1 MVFLSDE
8 EVRNI
13 LFKRGLIDE
22 TTYEEAEKDAKRLN
36 LSTIEVL
43 INRKIIDLDFF
54 YNILAEELKVK
65 RTQLKGA
72 NIPPSV
78 LSLVPE
84 KIAFEKRLVPFALE
98 NDVLK
103 VAMVNPRDL
112 ETINLLEEISHY
124 QVEPYLAT
132 PQEIQYA
139 LVNYQKL
146 YKEEYERLLE
156 SEIPQAM
163 ALITESNVVRLVDNL
178 LGYAISTNAS
188 DIHIEALEEET
199 LIRFRIDGILREIMK
214 LPKSLLDPIIA
225 RIKVLSNLPLD
236 EHFRPLDG
244 RFKAKIGGFDFDIRV
259 AIMPTIYGE
268 KAVLRVLAGTIK
280 PTSLEELGVSEEIEK
295 IISSAI
301 KRTFGMIL
309 VTGPTGSGKTTTLYA
324 IINILNNPG
333 VNIVTIE
340 DPIEY
345 AIPRVNQTQVN
356 LKVGLTF
363 ATALR
368 AFLRQDPNIIMVGE
382 IRDPETAEVATHAA
396 LTGHLVLSTLH
407 TNDAP
412 TAVPRLVELGVPHY
426 LVADSVVL
434 TMAQRLV
441 RKICLNCIVSQE
453 ITPAQRQI
461 ILEQLRSL
469 RIPEEE
475 IKAYEERL
483 PTIIYRG
490 RGCTFCANSGY
501 VGRTG
506 IFEAMIMNDE
516 LRYLIASK
524 ELNLEKIK
532 EIARKY
538 GYRTMFEDA
547 LDKISVGITTI
558 EEALRVIRE

>member
-1 MVFLSDE
+1 MFLPEDE
-8 EVRNI
+8 IKSI
-13 LFKRGLIDE
+13 LIKRGLIDE
-22 TTYEEAEKDAKRLN
+22 VTYKEAEKDAQKLN
-36 LSTIEVL
+36 LSTIDLL
-43 INRKIIDLDFF
+43 INRKIIDLEFF
-54 YNILAEELKVK
+54 YNVLAEELKVP
-65 RTQLKGA
+65 RAPLKGV
-72 NIPPSV
+72 NVQPSV
-78 LSLVPE
+78 LALVPE
-84 KIAFEKRLVPFALE
+84 KVAFEKKLIPFTLE
-98 NDVLK
+98 NNVLK

-112 ETINLLEEISHY
+112 ETINILREISHY
-124 QVEPYLAT
+124 QIEPYLAT

-146 YKEEYERLLE
+146 YKEEYEKLLK
-156 SEIPQAM
+156 SEIPQVAV
-163 ALITESNVVRLVDNL
+163 LTTEANVIRLVDNL

-199 LIRFRIDGILREIMK
+199 LVRFRIDGILREMMK
-214 LPKSLLDPIIA
+214 LPKSILDPIIA

-244 RFKAKIGGFDFDIRV
+244 RFKAKVGDFEFDIRV

-268 KAVLRVLAGTIK
+268 KAVLRILAGAIK
-280 PTSLEELGVSEEIEK
+280 PTSLEELGANKNIEK
-295 IISSAI
+295 IIMSAI
-301 KRTFGMIL
+301 QKTFGMIL
-309 VTGPTGSGKTTTLYA
+309 VTGPTGSGKTTTLYT
-324 IINILNNPG
+324 IINILNNQG

-340 DPIEY
+340 DPVEY
-345 AIPRVNQTQVN
+345 AITRVNQTQVN
-356 LKVGLTF
+356 MKVGLDF

-382 IRDPETAEVATHAA
+382 IRDAETAEVATHAA

-426 LVADSVVL
+426 LVADSIVL
-434 TMAQRLV
+434 TMAQRLA

-483 PTIIYRG
+483 PTITYRG
-490 RGCTFCANSGY
+490 RGCSFCANSGY
-501 VGRTG
+501 LGRIG
-506 IFEAMIMNDE
+506 IFEAIIMNDE

-524 ELNLEKIK
+524 ELNLEKIR
-532 EIARKY
+532 EIARKH

>member
-1 MVFLSDE
+1 MFLQEE
-8 EVRNI
+8 EVKNI
-13 LFKRGLIDE
+13 LFKRGLVDE
-22 TTYEEAEKDAKRLN
+22 IIYKEAEKDAKKLN

-43 INRKIIDLDFF
+43 INRKFIDLEFF
-54 YNILAEELKVK
+54 YNILSEELKIP
-65 RTQLKGA
+65 RAPLKGI
-72 NIPPSV
+72 NIQPNV
-78 LSLVPE
+78 LALVPE
-84 KIAFEKRLVPFALE
+84 KIAFEKKLVPFALE
-98 NDVLK
+98 NNVLK
-103 VAMVNPRDL
+103 IAMVNPRDL

-132 PQEIQYA
+132 PQEIQYS

-146 YKEEYERLLE
+146 YKEEYEKLLE
-156 SEIPQAM
+156 SEIPQVS
-163 ALITESNVVRLVDNL
+163 ALTTEANIVRLVNNI

-188 DIHIEALEEET
+188 DIHVEALEQET
-199 LIRFRIDGILREIMK
+199 LIRFRIDGILREMMK

-244 RFKAKIGGFDFDIRV
+244 RFKSKIGDFEFDVRV

-268 KAVLRVLAGTIK
+268 KAVLRILSGVIK
-280 PTSLEELGVSEEIEK
+280 PTSLEELGVNEDIEK
-295 IISSAI
+295 IIMSAI
-301 KRTFGMIL
+301 QRTFGMIL
-309 VTGPTGSGKTTTLYA
+309 VTGPTGSGKTTTLYT

-356 LKVGLTF
+356 LKVELTF

-382 IRDPETAEVATHAA
+382 IRDSETAEVATQAA

-412 TAVPRLVELGVPHY
+412 TAIPRLLELGVPRY
-426 LVADSVVL
+426 LVADSIIL

-441 RKICLNCIVSQE
+441 RKICLNCIISQE
-453 ITPAQRQI
+453 VTPSQRQI

-469 RIPEEE
+469 KIPEEE
-475 IKAYEERL
+475 IKVYEEKL
-483 PTIIYRG
+483 PKIIYRG
-490 RGCTFCANSGY
+490 RGCSICGNTGY

-524 ELNLEKIK
+524 DLNLEKLK
-532 EIARKY
+532 EIGRKN

-547 LDKISVGITTI
+547 LDKIYVGITTL

>member
-1 MVFLSDE
+1 
-8 EVRNI
+8 
-13 LFKRGLIDE
+13 
-22 TTYEEAEKDAKRLN
+22 
-36 LSTIEVL
+36 
-43 INRKIIDLDFF
+43 
-54 YNILAEELKVK
+54 LAEELKVP
-65 RTQLKGA
+65 RAPLKGA
-72 NIPPSV
+72 NIQPRI
-78 LSLVPE
+78 LALVPE
-84 KIAFEKRLVPFALE
+84 KVAFEKRLIPFALE
-98 NDVLK
+98 DNVLK

-112 ETINLLEEISHY
+112 ETINLLKEISHH
-124 QVEPYLAT
+124 QIEPYLAT

-156 SEIPQAM
+156 SEIPQASVL
-163 ALITESNVVRLVDNL
+163 ATEANLIRLVDNL

-199 LIRFRIDGILREIMK
+199 LVRFRIDGILREMMK

-225 RIKVLSNLPLD
+225 RVKVLSNLPLD

-244 RFKAKIGGFDFDIRV
+244 RFKAKVGDFEFDIRV

-268 KAVLRVLAGTIK
+268 KAVLRILAGAIK
-280 PTSLEELGVSEEIEK
+280 PTSLEELGINENIEK
-295 IISSAI
+295 IIMSAI
-301 KRTFGMIL
+301 QKTFGMIL
-309 VTGPTGSGKTTTLYA
+309 VTGPTGSGKTTTLYT
-324 IINILNNPG
+324 IINILSNPG
-333 VNIVTIE
+333 VNIVTVE
-340 DPIEY
+340 DPVEY

-356 LKVGLTF
+356 LKVGLNF

-368 AFLRQDPNIIMVGE
+368 AFLRQDPDIIMVGE
-382 IRDPETAEVATHAA
+382 IRDSETAEVATHAA

-469 RIPEEE
+469 KIPEEE
-475 IKAYEERL
+475 IKSYEERL
-483 PTIIYRG
+483 PSIIYQG
-490 RGCTFCANSGY
+490 RGCSFCGNSGY
-501 VGRTG
+501 LGRTG

-516 LRYLIASK
+516 LRYLVASK
-524 ELNLEKIK
+524 EINLEKIK
-532 EIARKY
+532 EVARRY

-547 LDKISVGITTI
+547 LDKISIGVTTI

>member
-1 MVFLSDE
+1 MLFLPEDE
-8 EVRNI
+8 IKSI
-13 LFKRGLIDE
+13 LIKRGLIDE
-22 TTYEEAEKDAKRLN
+22 TTYQEAEKDAKKLN
-36 LSTIEVL
+36 LSTIQVL
-43 INRKIIDLDFF
+43 INRKIIDLEFF
-54 YNILAEELKVK
+54 YNVLAEELKVP
-65 RTQLKGA
+65 RAPLKGA
-72 NIPPSV
+72 NIQPNI
-78 LSLVPE
+78 LALVPE
-84 KIAFEKRLVPFALE
+84 KVAFEKRLIPFALE
-98 NDVLK
+98 NNVLK

-112 ETINLLEEISHY
+112 ETINLLEEITHH
-124 QVEPYLAT
+124 QIEPYLAT

-156 SEIPQAM
+156 SEIPQASVL
-163 ALITESNVVRLVDNL
+163 ATEANVIRLVDNL

-199 LIRFRIDGILREIMK
+199 LVRFRIDGILREMMK
-214 LPKSLLDPIIA
+214 LPKSLLDPVIA
-225 RIKVLSNLPLD
+225 RVKVLSNLPLD

-244 RFKAKIGGFDFDIRV
+244 RFKAKVGDFEFDIRV

-268 KAVLRVLAGTIK
+268 KAVLRILAGAIK
-280 PTSLEELGVSEEIEK
+280 PTSLEELGINENIEK
-295 IISSAI
+295 IIMSAI
-301 KRTFGMIL
+301 QKTFGMIL
-309 VTGPTGSGKTTTLYA
+309 VTGPTGSGKTTTLYT

-340 DPIEY
+340 DPVEY

-356 LKVGLTF
+356 LKVGLDF
-363 ATALR
+363 AMALR

-382 IRDPETAEVATHAA
+382 IRDSETAEVATHAA

-453 ITPAQRQI
+453 ITPSQRQI

-475 IKAYEERL
+475 IKSYEERL
-483 PTIIYRG
+483 PSIIYQG
-490 RGCTFCANSGY
+490 RGCSFCANSGY
-501 VGRTG
+501 LGRTG

-524 ELNLEKIK
+524 ELNLEKIR

-547 LDKISVGITTI
+547 LDKISIGITTI

>member
-1 MVFLSDE
+1 MLFLPE
-8 EVRNI
+8 EEIKNI
-13 LFKRGLIDE
+13 LIKRGLIDE
-22 TTYEEAEKDAKRLN
+22 TTYQEAEKDAKKLN

-54 YNILAEELKVK
+54 YNALAEELKVK
-65 RTQLKGA
+65 RAPLKGI
-72 NIPPSV
+72 NIQPSI

-84 KIAFEKRLVPFALE
+84 KVAFEKRLIPFALE
-98 NDVLK
+98 NNILK
-103 VAMVNPRDL
+103 VAMVNPIDL
-112 ETINLLEEISHY
+112 ETINLLKELSHY
-124 QVEPYLAT
+124 QIESYLST

-146 YKEEYERLLE
+146 YKEEYERLLA
-156 SEIPQAM
+156 SEIPQVS
-163 ALITESNVVRLVDNL
+163 ALATEADVMRLVDNL

-199 LIRFRIDGILREIMK
+199 LIRFRIDGILREMMK

-225 RIKVLSNLPLD
+225 RVKVLSNVPLD

-244 RFKAKIGGFDFDIRV
+244 RFKAKVGDFEFDIRV

-268 KAVLRVLAGTIK
+268 KAVLRILAGAIK
-280 PTSLEELGVSEEIEK
+280 PTSLEELGANKNIEK
-295 IISSAI
+295 IIMSSI
-301 KRTFGMIL
+301 QRTFGMIL
-309 VTGPTGSGKTTTLYA
+309 VTGPTGSGKTTTLYTV
-324 IINILNNPG
+324 INILNNPG
-333 VNIVTIE
+333 VNIVTVE

-345 AIPRVNQTQVN
+345 AIARINQTQVN
-356 LKVGLTF
+356 FKVGLDF
-363 ATALR
+363 AAALR
-368 AFLRQDPNIIMVGE
+368 AFLRQDPNVIMVGE
-382 IRDPETAEVATHAA
+382 IRDSETAEVATHAA

-475 IKAYEERL
+475 IKAYEEKL
-483 PTIIYRG
+483 PAIIYRG
-490 RGCTFCANSGY
+490 RGCSFCANSGY
-501 VGRTG
+501 LGRIG

-524 ELNLEKIK
+524 ELNLEKIR

>member
-1 MVFLSDE
+1 MLFLPEDE
-8 EVRNI
+8 IKSI
-13 LFKRGLIDE
+13 LIKRGLIDE
-22 TTYEEAEKDAKRLN
+22 ATYGEAEKDAKKLN

-43 INRKIIDLDFF
+43 INRKIIDLEFF
-54 YNILAEELKVK
+54 YNVLAEELKIK
-65 RTQLKGA
+65 RAQIKGV
-72 NIPPSV
+72 NIQPSI

-84 KIAFEKRLVPFALE
+84 KVAFEKRLIPFDLE
-98 NDVLK
+98 NNVLK
-103 VAMVNPRDL
+103 VAMVNPLDI
-112 ETINLLEEISHY
+112 ETINLLEEISHH
-124 QVEPYLAT
+124 QIEPYLAT

-146 YKEEYERLLE
+146 YKEEYEKLLE
-156 SEIPQAM
+156 SEIPQAV
-163 ALITESNVVRLVDNL
+163 ALATEANVIRLVDNL

-199 LIRFRIDGILREIMK
+199 LVRFRIDGILREMMK
-214 LPKSLLDPIIA
+214 LPKSLLDPVIA
-225 RIKVLSNLPLD
+225 RVKVLSNLPLD

-244 RFKAKIGGFDFDIRV
+244 RFKAKIGDFEFDIRV

-268 KAVLRVLAGTIK
+268 KAVLRILAVTLR
-280 PTSLEELGVSEEIEK
+280 PTSLEELGINEDIEK
-295 IISSAI
+295 IILSAI
-301 KRTFGMIL
+301 QRTFGMIL
-309 VTGPTGSGKTTTLYA
+309 VTGPTGSGKTTTLYTV
-324 IINILNNPG
+324 INILNNPG

-340 DPIEY
+340 DPVEY

-356 LKVGLTF
+356 LKVGLNF

-382 IRDPETAEVATHAA
+382 IRDSETAEVATHAA

-426 LVADSVVL
+426 LVADSIVL
-434 TMAQRLV
+434 TMAQRLA
-441 RKICLNCIVSQE
+441 RKICLNCIASKE

-475 IKAYEERL
+475 IKVYEERL
-483 PTIIYRG
+483 PPIIYYG
-490 RGCTFCANSGY
+490 KGCSFCSNSGY
-501 VGRTG
+501 LGRTG

-524 ELNLEKIK
+524 ELNLEKIR

>member
-1 MVFLSDE
+1 MFLSE
-8 EVRNI
+8 EEIKNI
-13 LFKRGLIDE
+13 LFKRGLVDE
-22 TTYEEAEKDAKRLN
+22 ITYQESEKDAKKLN

-43 INRKIIDLDFF
+43 INRKIVDLEFF
-54 YNILAEELKVK
+54 YNILSEELKIP
-65 RTQLKGA
+65 RAPLKGI
-72 NIPPSV
+72 NIQPNV
-78 LSLVPE
+78 LALVPE
-84 KIAFEKRLVPFALE
+84 KVAFEKRLIPFALE
-98 NDVLK
+98 NNVLK

-112 ETINLLEEISHY
+112 ETINLLQEISRH
-124 QVEPYLAT
+124 QIEPYLAT
-132 PQEIQYA
+132 PQEIQRA
-139 LVNYQKL
+139 LVNYQNF
-146 YKEEYERLLE
+146 YKEEYEKLLE

-163 ALITESNVVRLVDNL
+163 VLTTESNVIRLVDNL

-199 LIRFRIDGILREIMK
+199 LIRFRIDSILREMMK

-244 RFKAKIGGFDFDIRV
+244 RFKAKVGDFEFDIRV

-268 KAVLRVLAGTIK
+268 KAVLRILSGAIR
-280 PTSLEELGVSEEIEK
+280 PTSLEELGINENIEK
-295 IISSAI
+295 IIMSAI
-301 KRTFGMIL
+301 QKTFGMIL
-309 VTGPTGSGKTTTLYA
+309 VTGPTGSGKTTTLYT

-340 DPIEY
+340 DPVEY
-345 AIPRVNQTQVN
+345 AIQRVNQTQVN
-356 LKVGLTF
+356 LKVGLNF

-382 IRDPETAEVATHAA
+382 IRDSETAEVATHAA

-412 TAVPRLVELGVPHY
+412 TVVPRLVELGVPHY
-426 LVADSVVL
+426 LVADSIVL

-441 RKICLNCIVSQE
+441 RKVCLNCIISQE
-453 ITPAQRQI
+453 MTSAQRQI
-461 ILEQLRSL
+461 ILEQLKSL
-469 RIPEEE
+469 KISEEE
-475 IKAYEERL
+475 IKLYEEKL
-483 PTIIYRG
+483 PSIVYRG
-490 RGCTFCANSGY
+490 RGCPICGNSGY
-501 VGRTG
+501 LGRTG

-516 LRYLIASK
+516 LKYLVARK
-524 ELNLEKIK
+524 ELSLEKIK
-532 EIARKY
+532 EIARKN

>member
-1 MVFLSDE
+1 MLFLPE
-8 EVRNI
+8 EEIKSI
-13 LFKRGLIDE
+13 LIKRGLIDE
-22 TTYEEAEKDAKRLN
+22 TTYQEAEKDAKKLN

-43 INRKIIDLDFF
+43 INRKIIDLEFF
-54 YNILAEELKVK
+54 YNVLAEELKVP
-65 RTQLKGA
+65 RAPLKGA
-72 NIPPSV
+72 NIQPSI
-78 LSLVPE
+78 LALVPE
-84 KIAFEKRLVPFALE
+84 KVAFEKRLIPFALE
-98 NDVLK
+98 NNVLK

-112 ETINLLEEISHY
+112 ETINLLKEISHH
-124 QVEPYLAT
+124 QIEPYLAT

-156 SEIPQAM
+156 SEIPQVSVLA
-163 ALITESNVVRLVDNL
+163 TEANVIRLVDNL

-199 LIRFRIDGILREIMK
+199 LVRFRIDGILREMMK

-225 RIKVLSNLPLD
+225 RVKVLSNLPLD

-244 RFKAKIGGFDFDIRV
+244 RFKAKVGDFEFDIRV

-268 KAVLRVLAGTIK
+268 KAVLRILAGAIK
-280 PTSLEELGVSEEIEK
+280 PTSLEELGINENIEK
-295 IISSAI
+295 IIMSAI
-301 KRTFGMIL
+301 QKTFGMIL
-309 VTGPTGSGKTTTLYA
+309 VTGPTGSGKTTTLYT

-340 DPIEY
+340 DPVEY

-356 LKVGLTF
+356 LKVGLDF
-363 ATALR
+363 AMALR

-382 IRDPETAEVATHAA
+382 IRDSETAEVATHAA

-453 ITPAQRQI
+453 ITPSQKQI

-469 RIPEEE
+469 RISEEE
-475 IKAYEERL
+475 IKSYEERL

-490 RGCTFCANSGY
+490 MGCSFCANSGY
-501 VGRTG
+501 LGRTG

-524 ELNLEKIK
+524 ELNLEKIR

-547 LDKISVGITTI
+547 LDKISIGITTI

>member
-1 MVFLSDE
+1 MLFLPEDE
-8 EVRNI
+8 IKSI
-13 LFKRGLIDE
+13 LIKRGLIDE
-22 TTYEEAEKDAKRLN
+22 TTYQEAEKDAKKLN
-36 LSTIEVL
+36 LSTIQVL
-43 INRKIIDLDFF
+43 INRKIIDLEFF
-54 YNILAEELKVK
+54 YNVLAEELKVP
-65 RTQLKGA
+65 RAPLKGA
-72 NIPPSV
+72 NIQPSI
-78 LSLVPE
+78 LALVPE
-84 KIAFEKRLVPFALE
+84 KVAFEKRLIPFALE
-98 NDVLK
+98 NNVLK

-112 ETINLLEEISHY
+112 ETINLLEEITHH
-124 QVEPYLAT
+124 QIEPYLAT

-156 SEIPQAM
+156 SEIPQASVL
-163 ALITESNVVRLVDNL
+163 ATEANVIRLVDNL

-199 LIRFRIDGILREIMK
+199 LVRFRIDGILREMMK
-214 LPKSLLDPIIA
+214 LPKSLLDPVIA
-225 RIKVLSNLPLD
+225 RVKVLSNLPLD

-244 RFKAKIGGFDFDIRV
+244 RFKAKVGDFEFDIRV

-268 KAVLRVLAGTIK
+268 KAVLRILAGAIK
-280 PTSLEELGVSEEIEK
+280 PTSLEELGINENIEK
-295 IISSAI
+295 IIMSAI
-301 KRTFGMIL
+301 QKTFGMIL
-309 VTGPTGSGKTTTLYA
+309 VTGPTGSGKTTTLYT

-340 DPIEY
+340 DPVEY

-356 LKVGLTF
+356 LKVGLDF
-363 ATALR
+363 AMALR

-382 IRDPETAEVATHAA
+382 IRDSETAEVATHAA

-453 ITPAQRQI
+453 ITPSQRQI

-475 IKAYEERL
+475 IKSYEERL

-490 RGCTFCANSGY
+490 RGCSFCANSGY
-501 VGRTG
+501 LGRTG

-524 ELNLEKIK
+524 ELNLEKIR

-547 LDKISVGITTI
+547 LDKISIGITTI

>member
-1 MVFLSDE
+1 MFLPEDE
-8 EVRNI
+8 IKSI
-13 LFKRGLIDE
+13 LIKRGLIDE
-22 TTYEEAEKDAKRLN
+22 ATYGEAEKDAKKLN
-36 LSTIEVL
+36 LSTIELL
-43 INRKIIDLDFF
+43 INRKIIDLEFF
-54 YNILAEELKVK
+54 YKILAEELNVP
-65 RTQLKGA
+65 RAPLKGA
-72 NIPPSV
+72 NIQPNV
-78 LSLVPE
+78 LALVPE
-84 KIAFEKRLVPFALE
+84 KVAFEKRLIPFALE
-98 NDVLK
+98 NNVLK

-112 ETINLLEEISHY
+112 ETINLLKEITHH
-124 QVEPYLAT
+124 QIEPYLAT

-146 YKEEYERLLE
+146 YKEEYEKLLE
-156 SEIPQAM
+156 SEIPQVA
-163 ALITESNVVRLVDNL
+163 ALVTEANVVRLVDNI

-188 DIHIEALEEET
+188 DIHIEVLEEET

-244 RFKAKIGGFDFDIRV
+244 RFKAKVGDFQFDIRV

-268 KAVLRVLAGTIK
+268 KAVLRILAGVIK
-280 PTSLEELGVSEEIEK
+280 PTSLEELGVNENIEK
-295 IISSAI
+295 IIMSAI
-301 KRTFGMIL
+301 QRTFGMIL
-309 VTGPTGSGKTTTLYA
+309 VTGPTGSGKTTTLYT

-340 DPIEY
+340 DPVEY
-345 AIPRVNQTQVN
+345 AISRVNQTQVN
-356 LKVGLTF
+356 LKVGLNF

-382 IRDPETAEVATHAA
+382 IRDSETAEVATQAA
-396 LTGHLVLSTLH
+396 LTGHLVISTLH

-426 LVADSVVL
+426 LVADSVIL

-453 ITPAQRQI
+453 ITPSQRQI

-490 RGCTFCANSGY
+490 RGCSFCANSGY
-501 VGRTG
+501 LGRTG
-506 IFEAMIMNDE
+506 IFEAVIMNDE

>member
-1 MVFLSDE
+1 MFLPEDE
-8 EVRNI
+8 IKSI
-13 LFKRGLIDE
+13 LIKRGLIDE
-22 TTYEEAEKDAKRLN
+22 ATYGEAEKDAKKLN
-36 LSTIEVL
+36 LSTIELL
-43 INRKIIDLDFF
+43 INRKIIDLEFF
-54 YNILAEELKVK
+54 YKILAEELNVP
-65 RTQLKGA
+65 RAPLKGA
-72 NIPPSV
+72 NIQPNV
-78 LSLVPE
+78 LALVPE
-84 KIAFEKRLVPFALE
+84 KVAFEKRLIPFALE
-98 NDVLK
+98 NNVLK

-112 ETINLLEEISHY
+112 ETINLLKEITHH
-124 QVEPYLAT
+124 QIEPYLAT

-146 YKEEYERLLE
+146 YKEEYEKLLE
-156 SEIPQAM
+156 SEIPQVAT
-163 ALITESNVVRLVDNL
+163 LVTEANVVRLVDNI

-188 DIHIEALEEET
+188 DIHIEVLEEET

-244 RFKAKIGGFDFDIRV
+244 RFKAKVGDFQFDIRV

-268 KAVLRVLAGTIK
+268 KAVLRILAGVIK
-280 PTSLEELGVSEEIEK
+280 PTSLEELGVNENIEK
-295 IISSAI
+295 IIMSAI
-301 KRTFGMIL
+301 QRTFGMIL
-309 VTGPTGSGKTTTLYA
+309 VTGPTGSGKTTTLYT

-340 DPIEY
+340 DPVEY
-345 AIPRVNQTQVN
+345 AISRVNQTQVN
-356 LKVGLTF
+356 LKVGLNF

-382 IRDPETAEVATHAA
+382 IRDSETAEVATQAA
-396 LTGHLVLSTLH
+396 LTGHLVISTLH

-426 LVADSVVL
+426 LVADSVIL

-453 ITPAQRQI
+453 ITPSQRQI

-490 RGCTFCANSGY
+490 RGCSFCANSGY
-501 VGRTG
+501 LGRTG
-506 IFEAMIMNDE
+506 IFEAVIMNDE

>member
-22 TTYEEAEKDAKRLN
+22 TTYEEAEKDARRLN

>member
-1 MVFLSDE
+1 MLFLPE
-8 EVRNI
+8 EEIKSI
-13 LFKRGLIDE
+13 LIKRGLIDE
-22 TTYEEAEKDAKRLN
+22 TTYQEAEKDAKKLN

-43 INRKIIDLDFF
+43 INRKIIDLEFF
-54 YNILAEELKVK
+54 YNVLAEELKIK
-65 RTQLKGA
+65 RAQIKGV
-72 NIPPSV
+72 NIQPSI

-84 KIAFEKRLVPFALE
+84 KVAFEKRLIPFDLE
-98 NDVLK
+98 NNVLK
-103 VAMVNPRDL
+103 VAMVNPLDI
-112 ETINLLEEISHY
+112 ETINLLEEISHH
-124 QVEPYLAT
+124 QIEPYLAT

-146 YKEEYERLLE
+146 YKEEYEKLLE
-156 SEIPQAM
+156 SEIPQAL
-163 ALITESNVVRLVDNL
+163 ALATEANVIRLVDNL

-199 LIRFRIDGILREIMK
+199 LVRFRIDGILREMMK
-214 LPKSLLDPIIA
+214 LPKSLLDPVIA
-225 RIKVLSNLPLD
+225 RVKVLSNLPLD

-244 RFKAKIGGFDFDIRV
+244 RFKAKIGDFEFDIRV

-268 KAVLRVLAGTIK
+268 KAVLRILAGTLR
-280 PTSLEELGVSEEIEK
+280 PTSLEELGINEDIEK
-295 IISSAI
+295 IILSAI
-301 KRTFGMIL
+301 QRTFGMIL
-309 VTGPTGSGKTTTLYA
+309 VTGPTGSGKTTTLYTV
-324 IINILNNPG
+324 INILNNPG

-340 DPIEY
+340 DPVEY

-356 LKVGLTF
+356 LKVGLNF

-382 IRDPETAEVATHAA
+382 IRDSETAEVATHAA
-396 LTGHLVLSTLH
+396 LTGHLVLYTLH

-426 LVADSVVL
+426 LVADSIVL
-434 TMAQRLV
+434 TMAQRLA
-441 RKICLNCIVSQE
+441 RKICLNCIASKE

-475 IKAYEERL
+475 IKVYEEKL
-483 PTIIYRG
+483 PPIIYYG
-490 RGCTFCANSGY
+490 KGCSFCSNSGY
-501 VGRTG
+501 LGRTG

-524 ELNLEKIK
+524 ELNLEKIR

>member
-1 MVFLSDE
+1 MFLLEDE
-8 EVRNI
+8 IKSI
-13 LFKRGLIDE
+13 LIKRGLIDE
-22 TTYEEAEKDAKRLN
+22 ATYGEAEKDAKKLN
-36 LSTIEVL
+36 LSTIELL
-43 INRKIIDLDFF
+43 INRKIIDLEFF
-54 YNILAEELKVK
+54 YKILAEELNVP
-65 RTQLKGA
+65 RAPLKGA
-72 NIPPSV
+72 NIQPNV
-78 LSLVPE
+78 LALVPE
-84 KIAFEKRLVPFALE
+84 KVAFEKRLIPFALE
-98 NDVLK
+98 NNVLK

-112 ETINLLEEISHY
+112 ETINLLKEITHH
-124 QVEPYLAT
+124 QIEPYLAT
-132 PQEIQYA
+132 PQEIQHA

-146 YKEEYERLLE
+146 YKEEYEKLLE
-156 SEIPQAM
+156 SEIPQVA
-163 ALITESNVVRLVDNL
+163 ALVTEANVIRLVDNI

-244 RFKAKIGGFDFDIRV
+244 RFKAKVGDFQFDIRV

-268 KAVLRVLAGTIK
+268 KAVLRILAGVIK
-280 PTSLEELGVSEEIEK
+280 PTSFEELGVNENIEK
-295 IISSAI
+295 IIMSAI
-301 KRTFGMIL
+301 QRTFGMIL
-309 VTGPTGSGKTTTLYA
+309 VTGPTGSGKTTTLYT

-340 DPIEY
+340 DPVEY
-345 AIPRVNQTQVN
+345 AISRVNQTQVN
-356 LKVGLTF
+356 LKVGLNF

-382 IRDPETAEVATHAA
+382 IRDSETAEVATQAA

-412 TAVPRLVELGVPHY
+412 TAVPRLVELGIPHY
-426 LVADSVVL
+426 LVADSVIL

-441 RKICLNCIVSQE
+441 RKICLNCIISQE

-490 RGCTFCANSGY
+490 RGCSFCANSGY
-501 VGRTG
+501 LGRTG

-524 ELNLEKIK
+524 ELNLEKIR

>member
-1 MVFLSDE
+1 MFLQEE
-8 EVRNI
+8 EVKNI
-13 LFKRGLIDE
+13 LFKRGLVDE
-22 TTYEEAEKDAKRLN
+22 IIYKEAEKDAKKLN

-43 INRKIIDLDFF
+43 INRKFIDLEFF
-54 YNILAEELKVK
+54 YNILSEELKIP
-65 RTQLKGA
+65 RAPLKGI
-72 NIPPSV
+72 NIQPNV
-78 LSLVPE
+78 LALVPE
-84 KIAFEKRLVPFALE
+84 KIAFEKKLVPFALE
-98 NDVLK
+98 NNVLK
-103 VAMVNPRDL
+103 IAMVNPRDL

-132 PQEIQYA
+132 PQEIQYS

-146 YKEEYERLLE
+146 YKEEYEKLLE
-156 SEIPQAM
+156 SEIPQVS
-163 ALITESNVVRLVDNL
+163 ALTTEANIVRLVNNI

-188 DIHIEALEEET
+188 DIHVEALEQET
-199 LIRFRIDGILREIMK
+199 LIRFRIDGILREMMK

-244 RFKAKIGGFDFDIRV
+244 RFKSKIGDFEFDVRV

-268 KAVLRVLAGTIK
+268 KAVLRILSGVIK
-280 PTSLEELGVSEEIEK
+280 PTSLEELGVNEDIEK
-295 IISSAI
+295 IIMSAI
-301 KRTFGMIL
+301 QRTFGMIL
-309 VTGPTGSGKTTTLYA
+309 VTGPTGSGKTTTLYT

-356 LKVGLTF
+356 LKVELTF

-382 IRDPETAEVATHAA
+382 IRDSETAEVATQAA

-412 TAVPRLVELGVPHY
+412 TAIPRLLELGVPRY
-426 LVADSVVL
+426 LVADSIIL

-441 RKICLNCIVSQE
+441 RKICLNCIISQE
-453 ITPAQRQI
+453 ITPSQRQI

-469 RIPEEE
+469 KIPEEE
-475 IKAYEERL
+475 IKVYEEKL
-483 PTIIYRG
+483 PKIIYRG
-490 RGCTFCANSGY
+490 RGCSICGNTGY

-524 ELNLEKIK
+524 DLNLEKLK
-532 EIARKY
+532 EIGRKN

-547 LDKISVGITTI
+547 LDKIYVGITTL

>member
-1 MVFLSDE
+1 MIFSDDE
-8 EVRNI
+8 IKEI
-13 LFKRGLIDE
+13 LIKRGLIDE
-22 TTYEEAEKDAKRLN
+22 ITWESAKRDAEKLN
-36 LSTIEVL
+36 LNTIEIL
-43 INRKIIDLDFF
+43 LNRKLIDLEFF
-54 YNILAEELKVK
+54 YNVLAEELKVP
-65 RTQLKGA
+65 RAPLKGA
-72 NIPPSV
+72 NIQPSI
-78 LSLVPE
+78 LALVPE

-98 NDVLK
+98 NNVLK

-112 ETINLLEEISHY
+112 ETINLLQEISKH
-124 QVEPYLAT
+124 QIEPYLAT
-132 PQEIQYA
+132 PQEIQYS

-146 YKEEYERLLE
+146 YQEEYGMLLQ
-156 SEIPQAM
+156 SEIPQVAQL
-163 ALITESNVVRLVDNL
+163 ATEANIVKLVDNL
-178 LGYAISTNAS
+178 LGYALSTNAS

-199 LIRFRIDGILREIMK
+199 MVRFRIDGILREMMR
-214 LPKSLLDPIIA
+214 LPKNLLDPIIA

-244 RFKAKIGGFDFDIRV
+244 RFKFKIGDFEFDIRV

-268 KAVLRVLAGTIK
+268 KAVLRILAGAMK
-280 PTSLEELGVSEEIEK
+280 PTSLEELGMSDDMKK
-295 IISSAI
+295 IFMYAL
-301 KRTFGMIL
+301 KKTFGMIL
-309 VTGPTGSGKTTTLYA
+309 VTGPTGSGKTTTLYT

-340 DPIEY
+340 DPVEY

-356 LKVGLTF
+356 PKVGLDF
-363 ATALR
+363 AIALR

-382 IRDPETAEVATHAA
+382 IRDSETAEVATQAA

-441 RKICLNCIVSQE
+441 RKICLNCIVSEE
-453 ITPAQRQI
+453 IAPSQRRI
-461 ILEQLRSL
+461 ILEQLRHL
-469 RIPEEE
+469 RIPKEE
-475 IKAYEERL
+475 IKAYKEKL
-483 PTIIYRG
+483 PQVVYRG
-490 RGCTFCANSGY
+490 KGCSYCNNSGY

-506 IFEAMIMNDE
+506 IFEVMIMNDE
-516 LRYLIASK
+516 LRYMIASK
-524 ELNLEKIK
+524 DLNLEKMK
-532 EIARKY
+532 MIARKS

-547 LDKISVGITTI
+547 LDKITVGITTI

>member
-1 MVFLSDE
+1 
-8 EVRNI
+8 
-13 LFKRGLIDE
+13 
-22 TTYEEAEKDAKRLN
+22 
-36 LSTIEVL
+36 
-43 INRKIIDLDFF
+43 
-54 YNILAEELKVK
+54 
-65 RTQLKGA
+65 
-72 NIPPSV
+72 
-78 LSLVPE
+78 
-84 KIAFEKRLVPFALE
+84 
-98 NDVLK
+98 
-103 VAMVNPRDL
+103 MVNPRDL
-112 ETINLLEEISHY
+112 ETINLLEEISHH
-124 QVEPYLAT
+124 QIEPYLAT

-156 SEIPQAM
+156 SEIPQIA
-163 ALITESNVVRLVDNL
+163 ALATEANVIRLVNNL

-199 LIRFRIDGILREIMK
+199 LVRFRIDGILREMMK
-214 LPKSLLDPIIA
+214 LPKSLLDPVIA

-244 RFKAKIGGFDFDIRV
+244 RFKAKVGDFEFDIRV

-268 KAVLRVLAGTIK
+268 KAVLRILAGAIK
-280 PTSLEELGVSEEIEK
+280 PTSLEELGVNENIEK
-295 IISSAI
+295 IIMSAI
-301 KRTFGMIL
+301 QRTFGMIL
-309 VTGPTGSGKTTTLYA
+309 VTGPTGSGKTTTLYT

-356 LKVGLTF
+356 LKVGLNF

-382 IRDPETAEVATHAA
+382 IRDSETAEVATHAA

-475 IKAYEERL
+475 IKAHEERL

-490 RGCTFCANSGY
+490 RGCSFCANSGY
-501 VGRTG
+501 LGRTG
-506 IFEAMIMNDE
+506 IFEAMIMSDE
-516 LRYLIASK
+516 LKYLIANK
-524 ELNLEKIK
+524 ELNLDKIR

>member
-1 MVFLSDE
+1 MLFLSEDE
-8 EVRNI
+8 IKNI
-13 LFKRGLIDE
+13 LIKRDLVDE
-22 TTYEEAEKDAKRLN
+22 TTYGEAEKDAKKLN
-36 LSTIEVL
+36 LPTIEVL
-43 INRKIIDLDFF
+43 INRKIIDLEFF
-54 YNILAEELKVK
+54 YNVLAEELKVQ
-65 RTQLKGA
+65 RAPLKGV
-72 NIPPSV
+72 NIPPSI
-78 LSLVPE
+78 LALVPE
-84 KIAFEKRLVPFALE
+84 KIAFEKRLIPFALE
-98 NDVLK
+98 NNVLK
-103 VAMVNPRDL
+103 VAMINPRDL
-112 ETINLLEEISHY
+112 ETINLLEEISHH
-124 QVEPYLAT
+124 QIEPYLAT

-146 YKEEYERLLE
+146 YKEEYEKILE
-156 SEIPQAM
+156 SEIFQVADL
-163 ALITESNVVRLVDNL
+163 ATEANVVRLVDNL

-188 DIHIEALEEET
+188 DIHIEALEKET
-199 LIRFRIDGILREIMK
+199 LVRFRIDGILREMMK
-214 LPKSLLDPIIA
+214 LPKSLLDSIIA
-225 RIKVLSNLPLD
+225 RVKVLSNLPLD

-244 RFKAKIGGFDFDIRV
+244 RFKAKVGDFEFDIRV

-268 KAVLRVLAGTIK
+268 KAVLRILAGAIK
-280 PTSLEELGVSEEIEK
+280 PTSLEELGINENIEK
-295 IISSAI
+295 IIMSAI
-301 KRTFGMIL
+301 QKTFGMIL
-309 VTGPTGSGKTTTLYA
+309 VTGPTGSGKTTTLYT

-340 DPIEY
+340 DPVEY
-345 AIPRVNQTQVN
+345 AIYRVNQTQVN
-356 LKVGLTF
+356 LKVGLNF

-368 AFLRQDPNIIMVGE
+368 AFLRQDPNVIMVGE
-382 IRDPETAEVATHAA
+382 IRDPETAEVAIHAA

-426 LVADSVVL
+426 LVADGVVL

-453 ITPAQRQI
+453 ITSAQRQI

-469 RIPEEE
+469 KIPEEE
-475 IKAYEERL
+475 IKAYEEKL
-483 PTIIYRG
+483 PSIVYRG
-490 RGCTFCANSGY
+490 KGCSFCANSGY
-501 VGRTG
+501 LGRTG

-516 LRYLIASK
+516 LRYLVASK
-524 ELNLEKIK
+524 EFSLENIK